1 MTRFLYFATRNVNSA
16 SQIYV
21 CVMDEGRMCGGRRCF
36 VRPLLSFCDGNARNG
51 GRDLRDVMG
60 RRAMRVRRRNG
71 VEDKKAC
78 ESAKCRKKVVT
89 LQSL

>member
-1 MTRFLYFATRNVNSA
+1 MKEE
-16 SQIYV
+16 
-21 CVMDEGRMCGGRRCF
+21 CVGEEDVLCALCF
-36 VRPLLSFCDGNARNG
+36 HFVMGMRKMG